1 MNPAISILLLIGI
14 VVLGGLLAQ
23 WLPWSEHKSL
33 WKQRVIPFTGAFLLG
48 VVILHIFPEVYHGT
62 ERTVALFVLLG
73 FGIQIVLDV
82 FSKGIEHG
90 HIHIQSD
97 HMSKQVTSILL
108 ALSVHAFLEGLPL
121 SSGSESLHQHDHHHS
136 YLWAVVFHKLPAAF
150 TLATMLRMIY
160 RKSIKGWLLLLVFAV
175 MTPLGQ
181 LVGIWIDISSSAY
194 AYIMALVAGSLLH
207 VSTTIIFEID
217 SKGSHDISLD
227 RLAAIALGLLVAYL
241 SIAL

>member
-1 MNPAISILLLIGI
+1 MSPLLSIFLLVGI
-14 VVLGGLLAQ
+14 VLVGGLLAQ

-33 WKQRVIPFTGAFLLG
+33 WKRRVIPFTGAFLLG
-48 VVILHIFPEVYHGT
+48 VVILHIFPEVFHAGD
-62 ERTVALFVLLG
+62 RSVALFVLLG
-73 FGIQIVLDV
+73 FAIQILLDV

-90 HIHIQSD
+90 HIHIHGD
-97 HMSKQVTSILL
+97 HMAKQVTSILL

-121 SSGSESLHQHDHHHS
+121 SSGSESLHQHDQHHS
-136 YLWAVVFHKLPAAF
+136 YLWAVIFHKLPAAF

-160 RKSIKGWLLLLVFAV
+160 GRRAKGWLLLLIFAI

-181 LVGIWIDISSSAY
+181 LLGLWMNISGSAY

-217 SKGSHDISLD
+217 AKGSHAITPD

-241 SIAL
+241 SVAL